1 MQKFLQLFI
10 LMTGMLLPFSDTM
23 AETVTVPRA
32 ANVRSSKVFYGQKN
46 ILSQL
51 PQGAK
56 VEIISRQSLASGADS
71 LEVTIISPADKVY
84 LNEQKPIYIWQSKS
98 EIKNN
103 LFKTEAGVA
112 CVNCNSE
119 TVRAPEQDYVI
130 KNIVSKIEEQQS
142 QENFATS
149 PEQNEMTYP
158 FGSLSSAIKIYSE
171 SEQVKKTFEWAKSK
185 KPWIAGQCYR
195 YTKEAL
201 ATQTKSGK
209 GAGNN
214 LIPKWFASSK
224 AKFGVNDLK
233 QKGFV
238 NLLDHADYK
247 NMTSQTAPHGAVLI
261 YTHVNSKG
269 LEDGK
274 AGHAE
279 IKFDDVVDGKN
290 VQHYFYGPLHKY
302 PVNNK
307 EGSRYKLI
315 GIMIKHPMKDN
326 S

>member
-10 LMTGMLLPFSDTM
+10 LITGMFLSFNAI
-23 AETVTVPRA
+23 AETVIVPRA
-32 ANVRSSKVFYGQKN
+32 ANVRSSKIFYGQRN
-46 ILSQL
+46 IIAQL

-56 VEIISRQSLASGADS
+56 VEIISRRPLPSGADS
-71 LEVTIISPADKVY
+71 LEITIISPTDKIY

-112 CVNCNSE
+112 CINCDTKNTSTTE
-119 TVRAPEQDYVI
+119 PAHDI
-130 KNIVSKIEEQQS
+130 KNIINKIEEQQS
-142 QENFATS
+142 QNDFKSTPSQEEVTL
-149 PEQNEMTYP
+149 PQ
-158 FGSLSSAIKIYSE
+158 GSLGEAIKKYSE
-171 SEQVKKTFEWAKSK
+171 SEQVKKTFEWANSK
-185 KPWIAGQCYR
+185 KPWVAGQCYQH
-195 YTKEAL
+195 TKEAL
-201 ATQTKSGK
+201 ATQTKMGSGP
-209 GAGNN
+209 GNN
-214 LIPKWFASSK
+214 LIPNWYASAK
-224 AKFGVNDLK
+224 AKYGVNDLK
-233 QKGFV
+233 QSGFI
-238 NLLDHADYK
+238 NLLDHTDYK

-261 YTHVNSKG
+261 YSHVNSKG

-279 IKFDDVVDGKN
+279 IKFDDIVDGKN
-290 VQHYFYGPLHKY
+290 VQRYFYGPLHSY

-307 EGSRYKLI
+307 AGSRYKLI